1 MSGVRGRVTLIVTD
15 QGRQVLELASIRT
28 PETSALLANVVESED
43 LGVWIRVARD
53 DGEHDFSL
61 RWDYISG
68 VDVPAKTTRPF
79 GLTGRKDLG

>member
-1 MSGVRGRVTLIVTD
+1 
-15 QGRQVLELASIRT
+15 LELASIRT